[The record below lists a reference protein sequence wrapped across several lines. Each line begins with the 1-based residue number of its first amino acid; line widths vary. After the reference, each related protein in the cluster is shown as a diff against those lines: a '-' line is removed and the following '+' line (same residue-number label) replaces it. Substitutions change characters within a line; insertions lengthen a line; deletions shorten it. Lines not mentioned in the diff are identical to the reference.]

1 MSIPPYY
8 TILGRRAE
16 KQHDERDDGQT
27 IYMFAIFKTLDMYL
41 INSELMIYD
50 QIWSKDQK
58 IVITDI
64 SNLTL
69 NRHLKLQC
77 NNFTAYVKY
86 DFFLSEAKKI
96 LLNCKRKKSGKI
108 FVMHVMSSNMSKI
121 NWNWWHEIELFRLF
135 QLVCA
140 KILLFFLIV
149 CKKKSW
155 KFSNGF
161 SYASC
166 SPGVLT
172 RFFDQLQKDT
182 LIIKLKSKQILEKT
196 RHKFFSSFGLWT
208 FFKNKSTR

>member
-1 MSIPPYY
+1 MIFFFRSEKNLVKLQEEKERENICY
-8 TILGRRAE
+8 TCDVF
-16 KQHDERDDGQT
+16 QHVKNQ
-27 IYMFAIFKTLDMYL
+27 L
-41 INSELMIYD
+41 ELM
-50 QIWSKDQK
+50 
-58 IVITDI
+58 T
-64 SNLTL
+64 
-69 NRHLKLQC
+69 
-77 NNFTAYVKY
+77 
-86 DFFLSEAKKI
+86 
-96 LLNCKRKKSGKI
+96 
-108 FVMHVMSSNMSKI
+108 
-121 NWNWWHEIELFRLF
+121 WNWIIPIIPIGLC
-135 QLVCA
+135 QNIA
-140 KILLFFLIV
+140 FFLIV